1 MGVVER
7 EDPYGFVGAA
17 QAAFRFGLRVG
28 GVAAPGVA
36 GAVEAE
42 QVGVAVVGWV
52 QEQRLFA
59 VQSSADVRARVPPM
73 TGNWLPLARPSRT
86 PL

>member
-1 MGVVER
+1 VGVVER
-7 EDPYGFVGAA
+7 EDPYGLVGAA

-28 GVAAPGVA
+28 GAAAPGVA

-59 VQSSADVRARVPPM
+59 VQVV
-73 TGNWLPLARPSRT
+73 G
-86 PL
+86 